1 MSDLLSYEKYPAG
14 QKPKRR
20 IMRTF
25 KLTEISA
32 VDRGGRTYD
41 DHEEESLR
49 GITTKGSPRWDATKQ
64 AGHMDYDDEDFD
76 FLEFEN

>member
-41 DHEEESLR
+41 DHEEESC
-49 GITTKGSPRWDATKQ
+49 GG
-64 AGHMDYDDEDFD
+64 
-76 FLEFEN
+76 